1 MRGIAAIHVRFARRD
16 PIARRGQSL
25 LAKPEPDSPKPDTPE
40 PGATR
45 PGIRA
50 KRSRGLLLLGTLL
63 AIALQP
69 AVPAASADQGE
80 AIILRCTHGQSLSGF
95 SQEAYKQALKDLNA
109 DTEEYTDCSSLIRQ
123 AQLAA
128 AGSSRGGGGG
138 SGSSG
143 GGSAPAVVP
152 TPAEQRAITS
162 AGHARAAPVQVGE
175 EAIHPGVVH
184 VNVASA
190 LSSLPT
196 PLLAMLAFLL
206 SCLLLVAG
214 GALRNRIHARRAG

>member
-1 MRGIAAIHVRFARRD
+1 MRGIAAIHVRSARRD
-16 PIARRGQSL
+16 PIARRGH
-25 LAKPEPDSPKPDTPE
+25 
-40 PGATR
+40 
-45 PGIRA
+45 
-50 KRSRGLLLLGTLL
+50 GLLLLLGALL
-63 AIALQP
+63 AIALQL
-69 AVPAASADQGE
+69 AVPAANADQGE

-95 SQEAYKQALKDLNA
+95 SQNAYKQALKDLNA

-128 AGSSRGGGGG
+128 AGSGGGGS

-143 GGSAPAVVP
+143 GPSAPAVVP
-152 TPAEQRAITS
+152 TPAERRAITS

-206 SCLLLVAG
+206 TCLLLVAG
-214 GALRNRIHARRAG
+214 GALRNRVRARRAG

>member
-1 MRGIAAIHVRFARRD
+1 MRGIAAIHVRGAHGR
-16 PIARRGQSL
+16 SL
-25 LAKPEPDSPKPDTPE
+25 L
-40 PGATR
+40 
-45 PGIRA
+45 
-50 KRSRGLLLLGTLL
+50 LLLLGMLL
-63 AIALQP
+63 AVALQQP
-69 AVPAASADQGE
+69 SVPPASADQGE

-95 SQEAYKQALKDLNA
+95 SQQAYKQALKDLNA

-138 SGSSG
+138 GGGGSSG

-152 TPAEQRAITS
+152 TPAEQRAITN
-162 AGHARAAPVQVGE
+162 AGHARSAPVQVGK
-175 EAIHPGVVH
+175 EAIHPGVVR
-184 VNVASA
+184 VDVASA

-206 SCLLLVAG
+206 TCLLLVAG
-214 GALRNRIHARRAG
+214 GALRNRVRARRAG

>member
-1 MRGIAAIHVRFARRD
+1 MRGIAAIHARSARRD
-16 PIARRGQSL
+16 PIARRSQSL
-25 LAKPEPDSPKPDTPE
+25 LAKPEAEPLE
-40 PGATR
+40 PGSTR
-45 PGIRA
+45 PDVRA
-50 KRSRGLLLLGTLL
+50 RRSRTLLLLGTLL

-69 AVPAASADQGE
+69 TVPPASADQGE

-95 SQEAYKQALKDLNA
+95 SQQAYKQALKDLNA

-128 AGSSRGGGGG
+128 AGASRGGGGN

-143 GGSAPAVVP
+143 GGSAPAVAP
-152 TPAEQRAITS
+152 TPAEQRAITN
-162 AGHARAAPVQVGE
+162 AGHARSAPVQVGK

-184 VNVASA
+184 VDVASA

-206 SCLLLVAG
+206 TCLLLVAG
-214 GALRNRIHARRAG
+214 GALRDRVRARRAG

>member
-1 MRGIAAIHVRFARRD
+1 MRGIAAI
-16 PIARRGQSL
+16 
-25 LAKPEPDSPKPDTPE
+25 
-40 PGATR
+40 
-45 PGIRA
+45 RA
-50 KRSRGLLLLGTLL
+50 KLSRGLLLGTLL

-95 SQEAYKQALKDLNA
+95 SQKAYKQALKDLNA
-109 DTEEYTDCSSLIRQ
+109 DTEEYTPCSSQIRQ

-128 AGSSRGGGGG
+128 AGSSRGGG

-143 GGSAPAVVP
+143 GPSAAAIVP

-162 AGHARAAPVQVGE
+162 AGHARPAPVQVGQ

-184 VNVASA
+184 VDVASA

-196 PLLAMLAFLL
+196 PLLAMLTFLL
-206 SCLLLVAG
+206 ICLLLVAG
-214 GALRNRIHARRAG
+214 GALRNRVRARRAG

>member
-1 MRGIAAIHVRFARRD
+1 MRGIAAIHVRSARRD
-16 PIARRGQSL
+16 PIARRGHSL
-25 LAKPEPDSPKPDTPE
+25 
-40 PGATR
+40 
-45 PGIRA
+45 
-50 KRSRGLLLLGTLL
+50 LLLLGALL

-69 AVPAASADQGE
+69 AVPTANADQGE

-95 SQEAYKQALKDLNA
+95 SQNAYKQALKDLNA

-128 AGSSRGGGGG
+128 AGSRGGGGG

-143 GGSAPAVVP
+143 GPSAPAVVP
-152 TPAEQRAITS
+152 TPAERRAITS
-162 AGHARAAPVQVGE
+162 AGHAHAAPVQVGE

-184 VNVASA
+184 VDVASA

-206 SCLLLVAG
+206 TCLLLVAG
-214 GALRNRIHARRAG
+214 GALRNRVRARRAG